1 MLGWRKMRITRFS
14 LIILQFPAWCAI
26 SSQIRFRIL
35 GELCGQAGA
44 GRAALQAL
52 GRRQPGPKAPF
63 FWLTDRFGKQ
73 GCIKEL
79 K

>member
-44 GRAALQAL
+44 G
-52 GRRQPGPKAPF
+52 G
-63 FWLTDRFGKQ
+63 Q
-73 GCIKEL
+73 GCLAGAGQEAARTRSTIFL
-79 K
+79 AH